1 VDLYHATRY
10 LPSYALPAGMP
21 SNAELSGGL
30 GSPTSSAFQHPQG
43 ATQRKSA
50 DARTRASVSGDTKH
64 DLPFPATS
72 PGETGTN
79 TEKAEFVDTPKLPR
93 QSDGNASHVSKI
105 YMVDD
110 DELLPAR
117 LPPRYS
123 YLDLFPFSLMLKFLI
138 RRGKPVKG
146 KKATRLRAKLR
157 HQAIS
162 HNLPLEISLYLVCF
176 HLGVDVYISLMTY
189 QSSYIAAL
197 QERKAV
203 DAATICMRLI

>member
-1 VDLYHATRY
+1 
-10 LPSYALPAGMP
+10 MP

-30 GSPTSSAFQHPQG
+30 GSPTSSAFRHPQG
-43 ATQRKSA
+43 ATQRKYA
-50 DARTRASVSGDTKH
+50 DAPTRASVSGDSTKH
-64 DLPFPATS
+64 DLPLPATT

-79 TEKAEFVDTPKLPR
+79 TEKVEFIDTPKLPR
-93 QSDGNASHVSKI
+93 QSHGNASHASRFSL
-105 YMVDD
+105 VDD
-110 DELLPAR
+110 NELLPAR
-117 LPPRYS
+117 LPSRYS

-176 HLGVDVYISLMTY
+176 HLGVDVYTSLMTP

-197 QERKAV
+197 QERKAI

>member
-1 VDLYHATRY
+1 
-10 LPSYALPAGMP
+10 MP
-21 SNAELSGGL
+21 SNAELSAGL
-30 GSPTSSAFQHPQG
+30 GSPTSSAFQHQQG

-50 DARTRASVSGDTKH
+50 DGPTRVSVSGDSTKH
-64 DLPFPATS
+64 DLPLPATT

-79 TEKAEFVDTPKLPR
+79 TEKVDFLDTQKLPR
-93 QSDGNASHVSKI
+93 QSHSNASHVSKTSL
-105 YMVDD
+105 VHD

-138 RRGKPVKG
+138 RRGKHVKG

-176 HLGVDVYISLMTY
+176 HLRADVYIPLMTH

-197 QERKAV
+197 QERKAI
-203 DAATICMRLI
+203 DAATICMRLV